1 MMEPGMTGLSMTG
14 LGMNGPRVA
23 RVEGLPYRL
32 PLTGTLAW
40 GAHSA
45 LSAAEHV
52 LVRVTLD
59 DGTVGLA
66 EATPRPTI
74 YGETPASVVGILAWL
89 EPALR
94 GLPIT
99 DEAALNRVRNSV
111 AKNHTARGAL
121 DMALHDARAQAQGLT
136 LWDTLL
142 GPREQVRVSFI
153 LGIDTP
159 AAMLAEAGRVV
170 AAGVRCLKVKVG
182 RDHARDLAVIRDL
195 RDAFGDEVTLYA
207 DSNETLTPGEAPAA
221 LTAMREAGLMYVEE
235 PLPVR
240 DLRARAA
247 LHAQGLLPIV
257 ADDSCF
263 TPGDLDR
270 ELSFDTF
277 DILNVKTARN
287 GFTNGRAML
296 ERAAVHGK
304 RGMVGSQA
312 SSGLGTLHAAL
323 LATQPGV
330 TEPCELS
337 FVLKLAEDLL
347 DRPIP
352 FQDGWLDV
360 AALRDHR
367 LDPARLERF
376 RL

>member
-1 MMEPGMTGLSMTG
+1 MSA
-14 LGMNGPRVA
+14 PRVA
-23 RVEGLPYRL
+23 RVEGLPFRL

-40 GAHSA
+40 GAHST

-59 DGTVGLA
+59 DGTVGHA
-66 EATPRPTI
+66 EAPPRPTI
-74 YGETPASVVGILAWL
+74 YGETAASVVAILGWL

-94 GLPIT
+94 GLSIT
-99 DEAALNRVRNSV
+99 DEAALSRVRNS
-111 AKNHTARGAL
+111 AANNHTARGAL
-121 DMALHDARAQAQGLT
+121 DLALHDARARAQGLS
-136 LWDTLL
+136 LWDTWL
-142 GPREQVRVSFI
+142 GPHTRVRVSFI

-159 AAMLAEAGRVV
+159 AAMLAEAERVV
-170 AAGVRCLKVKVG
+170 ASGVRCLKVKVG

-195 RDAFGDEVTLYA
+195 RSAFGDAVQLYA
-207 DSNETLTPGEAPAA
+207 DSNETLTPEEAPAA
-221 LTAMREAGLMYVEE
+221 LAAMRGAGLTCVEE

-240 DLRARAA
+240 ELRARAA
-247 LHAQGLLPIV
+247 LHAQGILPIV

-270 ELSFDTF
+270 ELSFGTF
-277 DILNVKTARN
+277 DILNVKTARS
-287 GFTNGRAML
+287 GLTDGAAML
-296 ERAAVHGK
+296 GQAAAHGK

-323 LATQPGV
+323 LATRPEV

-337 FVLKLAEDLL
+337 FVLKLEADLL
-347 DRPIP
+347 DRPLT

-367 LDPARLERF
+367 LDPAQLRRF